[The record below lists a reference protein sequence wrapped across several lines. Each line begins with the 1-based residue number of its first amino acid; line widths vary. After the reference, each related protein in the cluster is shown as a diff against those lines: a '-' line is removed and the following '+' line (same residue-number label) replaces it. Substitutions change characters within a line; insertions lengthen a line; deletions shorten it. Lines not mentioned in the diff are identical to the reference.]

1 MLQQAHRIQQRTQ
14 DELAVQLTREAD
26 VKHFIKL
33 QEISEAKEVDIGSLA
48 RDVLKVCSRML
59 AYAQVC
65 FRMLTSAL
73 SLATSLTYAHVCWR
87 MFTYADV
94 CSRMLTHADV
104 C

>member
-1 MLQQAHRIQQRTQ
+1 MLTYADAFSNARQAQRIQQRTQ

-26 VKHFIKL
+26 EKHVIKL

-59 AYAQVC
+59 ANAHVC
-65 FRMLTSAL
+65 LRMLTSAL
-73 SLATSLTYAHVCWR
+73 SLATSSTYASVC
-87 MFTYADV
+87 F
-94 CSRMLTHADV
+94 RMLAHADV